1 LHKRHSGLRLP
12 SIPGQV
18 QIMTPLKLHYDGWIS
33 LPASLCQALGLSSG
47 DRLEIE
53 LVDGALALRP
63 LAKSKGRIE
72 PVEETASSFA
82 MPLREEELALASDA
96 VPAKRKPGRPR
107 KNSPR
112 EAVSLPVPRTAR
124 GRPRKAAA
132 MPEPEPTAGPSVT
145 KEPWILR
152 KKADLLPAAPVMEKL
167 SPLERRPEW
176 PARDDASFVE
186 PRPFRRVEVRK
197 LGPGRRHN
205 RPQQVPAR
213 QRGQGS

>member
-1 LHKRHSGLRLP
+1 
-12 SIPGQV
+12 
-18 QIMTPLKLHYDGWIS
+18 MTPLKLHYDGWIS

-72 PVEETASSFA
+72 PVEETASSSA

-107 KNSPR
+107 KNASGELAPSSAPK
-112 EAVSLPVPRTAR
+112 AVR
-124 GRPRKAAA
+124 GRPRKTAA
-132 MPEPEPTAGPSVT
+132 MPEPDPAAGPGVT

-152 KKADLLPAAPVMEKL
+152 KKADLPAAAPAMEKF
-167 SPLERRPEW
+167 SPLARRPE
-176 PARDDASFVE
+176 RSTSGDASFVE